1 MRKEELRRRQLAARV
16 KMNDLIQE
24 TERVRNIAE
33 NAAQV
38 LDDLDEQFSQITS
51 LNKTDFVFLFL
62 GTALQVMRWVLA
74 PRIGEAFD
82 SDERL
87 KENDKAIKNEIKKKN
102 KEYQAEHK
110 EKWGNATS
118 DKGHKDWQAIIF
130 SKPPFDT
137 MDGAANPIF
146 QPPLGLSGNNHRIKT
161 LGHDPILGWIFGT
174 VNIMTDTATLNNLR
188 TFDIENGAF
197 MRETTLIAAFKEFYE
212 SSCEDWHRIPAAV
225 FAEGV
230 HLKSDEFTKIGLP
243 IPVLSVFSEELSKKL
258 CKAHYDK
265 LCLARDLRT
274 IGKQATLSIII
285 NMIISAVHGLF
296 YKPEEMSMDL
306 YAVKTHKIL
315 LYSNLIAS
323 ASNVIYVAVATYLG
337 DGKAWQ
343 KLDIGGILVTLWRLF
358 TDVKFIYKVKE
369 EFITSHFDQL
379 IRGDREDFNRSD
391 IEQRVPEMCLIKLLE
406 E

>member
-1 MRKEELRRRQLAARV
+1 MRKEELKRRQRIAKGKL
-16 KMNDLIQE
+16 DELIQE
-24 TERVRNIAE
+24 TERVRQVAE
-33 NAAQV
+33 NAPAI
-38 LDDLDEQFSQITS
+38 LADLDEQFSRKTG

-87 KENDKAIKNEIKKKN
+87 HHDDPSIKDESKKAGNDYKS
-102 KEYQAEHK
+102 
-110 EKWGNATS
+110 T
-118 DKGHKDWQAIIF
+118 HKDWNNAPSKKDFKNWQEIITSPVPYDAI
-130 SKPPFDT
+130 SAPKD
-137 MDGAANPIF
+137 
-146 QPPLGLSGNNHRIKT
+146 LGLDLSGKNHRIKT

-174 VNIMTDTATLNNLR
+174 MNIMTDTATLNTLQ
-188 TFDIENGAF
+188 TFDIEKMTF
-197 MRETTLIAAFKEFYE
+197 KKKTTLVAAFHDFIE
-212 SSCEDWHRIPAAV
+212 SSREDWHRIPAAV

-230 HLKSDEFTKIGLP
+230 HLKSDEFTKLGLP
-243 IPVLSVFSEELSKKL
+243 IPGLSVFSEELAEKL
-258 CKAHYDK
+258 CKKHYDK
-265 LCLARDLRT
+265 LCLERDLKT
-274 IGKQATLSIII
+274 IGKQAAIAIII

>member
-1 MRKEELRRRQLAARV
+1 MRKEELKRRQLAARE
-16 KMNDLIQE
+16 KLNDLIQE
-24 TERVRNIAE
+24 TERVRYVAE
-33 NAAQV
+33 NATQI
-38 LDDLDEQFSQITS
+38 LDDLDNQFSQITG

-62 GTALQVMRWVLA
+62 GTALQVMRWVLS
-74 PRIGEAFD
+74 PRIGEAFNP
-82 SDERL
+82 DERL
-87 KENDKAIKNEIKKKN
+87 KENDKSIKDKIKESNKK
-102 KEYQAEHK
+102 YQAEHK
-110 EKWGNATS
+110 DDWGNATS

-130 SKPPFDT
+130 SKPPYDT
-137 MDGAANPIF
+137 VKGSAKFGLD
-146 QPPLGLSGNNHRIKT
+146 LSGQNHRVKT

-174 VNIMTDTATLNNLR
+174 MNIMTDTATMNSLR
-188 TFDIENGAF
+188 TFDIEGGEF
-197 MRETTLIAAFKEFYE
+197 KRETTLVAAFKEFFE
-212 SSCEDWHRIPAAV
+212 SSREDWHRIPAAV

-230 HLKSDEFTKIGLP
+230 HLKSDEFTKLGLP
-243 IPVLSVFSEELSKKL
+243 LPGLSVFSEELAEKL
-258 CKAHYDK
+258 CKEHYDK
-265 LCLARDLRT
+265 LCLARDLKT
-274 IGKQATLSIII
+274 IGKQAAIAIII
-285 NMIISAVHGLF
+285 NMIISAVHGLY

-369 EFITSHFDQL
+369 EFITCHFNQL

-391 IEQRVPEMCLIKLLE
+391 IEQQIPEMCLIKLLE
-406 E
+406 D